1 MVERVPFDEAE
12 YQRWLAH
19 AEHTLAAARA
29 DLEAKFFSWGCF
41 KAQQAAE
48 YALKGLLRGAGAP
61 AIGHSVL
68 QLLMELAEGGSVVTE
83 GLLDCARVLD
93 RFYIPT
99 RYPDAFERGSPF
111 QYFAHA
117 DATRAVDCARQI
129 VDFIMQEKGRHV

>member
-1 MVERVPFDEAE
+1 MERVLFDEAE
-12 YQRWLAH
+12 YRRWLAH

-68 QLLMELAEGGSVVTE
+68 QLLMELADGGSVVPE

-99 RYPDAFERGSPF
+99 RYADAFEQGSPF

-129 VDFIMQEKGRHV
+129 VDFVMQEKGRHV

>member
-1 MVERVPFDEAE
+1 MVERVPFDDAE

-68 QLLMELAEGGSVVTE
+68 QLLMELAEGGSVV
-83 GLLDCARVLD
+83 
-93 RFYIPT
+93 
-99 RYPDAFERGSPF
+99 DAFERGSPF

>member
-1 MVERVPFDEAE
+1 MERAPFDEAE

-68 QLLMELAEGGSVVTE
+68 QLLTELADGGSVVPE

-99 RYPDAFERGSPF
+99 RYADAFEQGSPF
-111 QYFAHA
+111 QYFAYA
-117 DATRAVDCARQI
+117 DTTRAVECARQI
-129 VDFIMQEKGRHV
+129 VDFVIQEKRRHV

>member
-1 MVERVPFDEAE
+1 MVERVLFDEAE

-19 AEHTLAAARA
+19 AEHTLAAAQA
-29 DLEAKFFSWGCF
+29 DLDGKFFSWGCF

-68 QLLMELAEGGSVVTE
+68 QLLMELAEGGSV
-83 GLLDCARVLD
+83 
-93 RFYIPT
+93 
-99 RYPDAFERGSPF
+99 ERGSPF

-129 VDFIMQEKGRHV
+129 VDFVMQEKGRHV